1 MNNLAPEYA
10 NQTFSEDVIKFLLKL
25 KNNNIQNL
33 KNALRKLG
41 ERTQGNKDQLLIRLA
56 NKLAK
61 PEGKQMVRSNFK
73 PEIYR
78 QLYEVEIAQGG
89 NFQQAARDMGMSIG

>member
-1 MNNLAPEYA
+1 M
-10 NQTFSEDVIKFLLKL
+10 LKL

-56 NKLAK
+56 HKLAK
-61 PEGKQMVRSNFK
+61 PDGKNLVRTNFK

-78 QLYEVEIAQGG
+78 QLYEVEINGG
-89 NFQQAARDMGMSIG
+89 NYQ

>member
-1 MNNLAPEYA
+1 MISSNKA
-10 NQTFSEDVIKFLLKL
+10 NASQISDDVIKFLLKL

-41 ERTQGNKDQLLIRLA
+41 ERTFGNKEQLLVRLA
-56 NKLAK
+56 NKLATA
-61 PEGKQMVRSNFK
+61 EGKAMVRANFK

-78 QLYEVEIAQGG
+78 QLYEVEISG
-89 NFQQAARDMGMSIG
+89 NYQ